1 MKNDKQPSGWK
12 NELLSGLVEL
22 AFYVICGAVGLG
34 ILFLLP
40 DEMTENTPF
49 ELFCTLG
56 CFVIIAI
63 GVIVGWI
70 ANMRKTKK
78 QTKDLKLIYKR
89 LKGKYTVT
97 LMTLTRKAEGK
108 MVDVP
113 VIRGRSSEG
122 RFELSKD
129 GQAFRLSVEFFS
141 KYGDEKYILAHPH
154 DANDAV
160 ACIEKFMSDT

>member
-56 CFVIIAI
+56 CFVVIAI

-78 QTKDLKLIYKR
+78 QVTTEIYDL
-89 LKGKYTVT
+89 
-97 LMTLTRKAEGK
+97 
-108 MVDVP
+108 
-113 VIRGRSSEG
+113 S
-122 RFELSKD
+122 F
-129 GQAFRLSVEFFS
+129 
-141 KYGDEKYILAHPH
+141 
-154 DANDAV
+154 NDAYIHRIISTTSFV
-160 ACIEKFMSDT
+160 A